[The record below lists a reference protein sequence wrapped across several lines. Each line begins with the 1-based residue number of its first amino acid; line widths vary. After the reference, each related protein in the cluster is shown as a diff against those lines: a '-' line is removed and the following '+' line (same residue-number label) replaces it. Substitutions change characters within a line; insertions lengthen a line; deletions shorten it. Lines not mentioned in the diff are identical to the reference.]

1 MYLCIYIFVVIIF
14 HWYLDNYYISFSIM
28 YLHVYLCNSPANPI
42 GIGVIYVLA
51 PNIVGNDPTHQIPKL
66 VNE

>member
-1 MYLCIYIFVVIIF
+1 MF
-14 HWYLDNYYISFSIM
+14 SFQFIGM

-51 PNIVGNDPTHQIPKL
+51 PNIVGSDPTHQIPKL
-66 VNE
+66 VNEWSSSACNPSPTH